1 MSVAFEC
8 SSVATR
14 SYPSRPSGTTARCS
28 APSGTATESLC
39 ALQLSGAERGPRQT
53 FFRGA
58 GNPRRVFPLLHA
70 LLRVC
75 GQAHVATGTHITR
88 EKWYWPKHGCFKPAR
103 LETTA
108 VQART
113 VACHCDARQQAWS
126 HHWILQLDKSRR
138 PQLCNTDQLHQHSA
152 VLERFLDVSVEYK
165 ICQTIPVQFLRS
177 RPYFSPH
184 QYVNM
189 FSPHQYVNMDQVQR
203 ACPNALL

>member
-14 SYPSRPSGTTARCS
+14 SYPSRPSGTTARYS

-39 ALQLSGAERGPRQT
+39 ALQLSGAERGPRHA

-58 GNPRRVFPLLHA
+58 GNPRRVFPLLYA

-113 VACHCDARQQAWS
+113 VACHCGARQQAWS

-138 PQLCNTDQLHQHSA
+138 PHLCNTDQLH
-152 VLERFLDVSVEYK
+152 
-165 ICQTIPVQFLRS
+165 
-177 RPYFSPH
+177 
-184 QYVNM
+184 
-189 FSPHQYVNMDQVQR
+189 
-203 ACPNALL
+203 